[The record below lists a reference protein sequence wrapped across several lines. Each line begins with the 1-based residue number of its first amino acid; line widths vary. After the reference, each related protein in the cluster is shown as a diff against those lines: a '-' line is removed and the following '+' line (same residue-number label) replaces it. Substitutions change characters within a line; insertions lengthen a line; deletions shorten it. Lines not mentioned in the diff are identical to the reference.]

1 MSIAALLVL
10 GGMPSASA
18 AEPSAPAWTT
28 ASFED
33 IPVRETGTVNK
44 VADGDTFRFIPDGAN
59 GYVTV
64 RLLGINTPEV
74 RGFLGAN
81 FERDMCGGPEASALL
96 ASLLPKG
103 SRVQLRSVIP
113 NSIGEDGRWRRFAFA
128 WNEQTGQFDI
138 DVQAQMAAAGFAMW
152 FTTAGETTL
161 SYQYRVLIE
170 QAQQAGQGIWDPT
183 YCGPV
188 EQPDAR
194 VSLVVIW
201 DAPGND
207 NFNINGE
214 QIIVRNI
221 GSAPVDISGWLLRDS
236 SLTSWFTMPNGS
248 VLAPNDFRV
257 VHVGSGTSG
266 LPQPRDLYMNST
278 KALFSNPSTSYFMGD
293 AAYLLDRSTAIR
305 SYFQYPC
312 VLDCTDALRGFVRIR
327 AVQPVQTSNK
337 PRIAAN
343 QEYVVITNTSSSAV
357 LLDGYYLRYR
367 TLTYP
372 FIPNTRIA
380 PGGRLIVRMGKGT
393 PTSATQYWGRARPL
407 LTNDG
412 GVLQLLSPT
421 NVLVSAKKW

>member
-1 MSIAALLVL
+1 MLSAALLVL
-10 GGMPSASA
+10 SGTPTVSAVTQ
-18 AEPSAPAWTT
+18 PAPAWTT

-33 IPVRETGTVNK
+33 IPVRETGTVNT

-81 FERDMCGGPEASALL
+81 FERDMCGGPEASAIL
-96 ASLLPKG
+96 ASLLPRG

-113 NSIGEDGRWRRFAFA
+113 DLRGEDGRWRRFAFA

-138 DVQAQMAAAGFAMW
+138 DVQAEMAAAGFAMW

-161 SYQYRVLIE
+161 SYQYRVLVE
-170 QAQQAGQGIWDPT
+170 QAQQAGRGIWNPT
-183 YCGPV
+183 LCGPV

-194 VSLVVIW
+194 VSLVVLW

-207 NFNINGE
+207 NLNINGE

-221 GSAPVDISGWLLRDS
+221 GSAPVDLSGWLLRDS

-312 VLDCTDALRGFVRIR
+312 VLDCSDALRGIVRIQT
-327 AVQPVQTSNK
+327 VQPIQSSNK

-343 QEYVVITNTSSSAV
+343 SEYVVIVNTSSSPV

-372 FIPNTRIA
+372 FIPNTCIA
-380 PGGRLIVRMGKGT
+380 PGGRLTVRMGQGT
-393 PTSATQYWGRARPL
+393 PTRRTQYWGRARPL
-407 LTNDG
+407 LTNGG
-412 GVLQLLSPT
+412 GVITLLSPT
-421 NVLVSAKKW
+421 NALVSAKKW